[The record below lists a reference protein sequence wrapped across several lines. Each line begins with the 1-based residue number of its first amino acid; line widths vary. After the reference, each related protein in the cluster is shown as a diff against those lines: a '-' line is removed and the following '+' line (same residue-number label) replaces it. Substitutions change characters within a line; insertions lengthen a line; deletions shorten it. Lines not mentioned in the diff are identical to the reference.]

1 MEKPLTRKSNHI
13 SHYSKYIW
21 ILLLISVIY
30 GIISR
35 HTAHFIDHDQKV
47 EKTGT
52 IISYE
57 IDGDLWKGILKTG
70 KEKYQ
75 FYITIASE
83 EEKNDLKDN
92 VRLGMKV
99 TISGIRNIP
108 SKNGNKMLF
117 QYRDYLRSIGIFY
130 QIEGTSYKI
139 HPNSPPFLYKVKE
152 GIYDNLNKAN
162 TPYLQAFLFGNLD
175 DLGEEEK
182 AAIQKVG
189 IQHLFSVSGL
199 HFQVLIAGIR
209 YLITCKNKNVQNA
222 VILFIV
228 SGYSMVVGFTP
239 SVLRVFIFFLL
250 QSIKDYFQMDCS
262 TLDLFCLTLTIVFF
276 MNPWIIYHV
285 GFQFSFGIS
294 FFLIY
299 YGRFFQFQKGMWWK
313 LPVFVFFVSAPISM
327 FHFYELNFLS
337 PIFNMVFV
345 PFVTM
350 VLFPCA
356 LITLVFFPMIHIF
369 QLLQTMFQSLLLICA
384 RVDIGIAW
392 FAKPTIDFIVIYYVI
407 FFYHVYLIRTHRY
420 YGMILLPILLGCHY
434 MKLWFSPFAQFH
446 MIDVGQGDASF
457 FILPHSKEA
466 IMIDTGGRLSYK
478 KEDWQKRKKDYD
490 MTQSVIIPYLKAIG
504 ATRISTLII
513 SHGDHDHMGEAVKL
527 VNNIKV
533 EKVIFNCGEFNGLE
547 QEFIKVLD
555 KRKIPYYSCIKELK
569 IDHNKLYFLQT
580 KEYDNENDNSN
591 VIYTVIDG
599 YKFMFMGDAGV
610 EREKDILGKY
620 NISDIDV
627 LKVGHH
633 GSKTSSSKNFID
645 AIDPKY
651 SIISVGKNNRYGHPN
666 KEVLDNLEN
675 SKIYR
680 TDQNGSIMIK
690 IKKNKLKIETCNP

>member
-1 MEKPLTRKSNHI
+1 M
-13 SHYSKYIW
+13 
-21 ILLLISVIY
+21 ISVIY
-30 GIISR
+30 GIITR

-75 FYITIASE
+75 FYITISSE
-83 EEKNDLKDN
+83 EEKEILKKKLH
-92 VRLGMKV
+92 LG
-99 TISGIRNIP
+99 TTLTLSGTRKLP
-108 SKNGNKMLF
+108 LTSGNKILF
-117 QYRDYLRSIGIFY
+117 QYRDYLKSIGIFY
-130 QIEGTSYKI
+130 QIEGINYKI
-139 HPNSPPFLYKVKE
+139 HKKSPSLIYRTKE
-152 GIYDNLNKAN
+152 KIYQKLNQIG
-162 TPYLQAFLFGNLD
+162 TPYVQALLFGNLD
-175 DLGEEEK
+175 DLDEEEK
-182 AAIQKVG
+182 DAIQKVG

-199 HFQVLIAGIR
+199 HFQVLIVGIR
-209 YLITCKNKNVQNA
+209 YLISCKNKTLQNA
-222 VILFIV
+222 IILFILAT
-228 SGYSMVVGFTP
+228 YSTLVGFTP
-239 SVLRVFIFFLL
+239 SVLRVFIFFFLK
-250 QSIKDYFQMDCS
+250 SIKEYLRIECS

-276 MNPWIIYHV
+276 INPWIIYHV

-356 LITLVFFPMIHIF
+356 LITLVFPPLINIL

-384 RVDIGIAW
+384 KVDIGVVW
-392 FAKPTIDFIVIYYVI
+392 FAKPTIWYIVIYYVM

-420 YGMILLPILLGCHY
+420 YGIVLLPLLLGYHY
-434 MKLWFSPFAQFH
+434 MKLWFSPLTQFH

-457 FILPHSKEA
+457 LILPHSKEA

-490 MTQSVIIPYLKAIG
+490 MPQSVIIPYLKAIG
-504 ATRISTLII
+504 VTRISTLII
-513 SHGDHDHMGEAVKL
+513 SHGDYDHMGEAVNL
-527 VNNIKV
+527 VRNFKV

-547 QEFIKVLD
+547 QELIKVLD
-555 KRKIPYYSCIKELK
+555 KRKISYYSCVKELN
-569 IDHNKLYFLQT
+569 IDNNKLFFLQT

-610 EREKDILGKY
+610 EKEKDILGKY
-620 NISDIDV
+620 NVTDIDV

-645 AIDPKY
+645 TIDPKY

-675 SKIYR
+675 SKTYR

-690 IKKNKLKIETCNP
+690 IKNNKLKIETCSP

>member
-30 GIISR
+30 GILVR
-35 HTAHFIDHDQKV
+35 HKTHLIDRDQKI
-47 EKTGT
+47 EETG
-52 IISYE
+52 ILISHE
-57 IDGDLWKGILKTG
+57 IDGNLWKGILKT
-70 KEKYQ
+70 KEKKYQ
-75 FYITIASE
+75 FYITISSE
-83 EEKNDLKDN
+83 EEKNDLKAN
-92 VRLGMKV
+92 VRLGVKI

-175 DLGEEEK
+175 CLKEEERD
-182 AAIQKVG
+182 AIQKIG

-250 QSIKDYFQMDCS
+250 QSIKEYLRIECS

-313 LPVFVFFVSAPISM
+313 LPVFVFFRECTHQHV
-327 FHFYELNFLS
+327 
-337 PIFNMVFV
+337 
-345 PFVTM
+345 
-350 VLFPCA
+350 
-356 LITLVFFPMIHIF
+356 
-369 QLLQTMFQSLLLICA
+369 SLL
-384 RVDIGIAW
+384 
-392 FAKPTIDFIVIYYVI
+392 
-407 FFYHVYLIRTHRY
+407 
-420 YGMILLPILLGCHY
+420 
-434 MKLWFSPFAQFH
+434 
-446 MIDVGQGDASF
+446 
-457 FILPHSKEA
+457 
-466 IMIDTGGRLSYK
+466 
-478 KEDWQKRKKDYD
+478 
-490 MTQSVIIPYLKAIG
+490 
-504 ATRISTLII
+504 
-513 SHGDHDHMGEAVKL
+513 
-527 VNNIKV
+527 
-533 EKVIFNCGEFNGLE
+533 
-547 QEFIKVLD
+547 
-555 KRKIPYYSCIKELK
+555 
-569 IDHNKLYFLQT
+569 
-580 KEYDNENDNSN
+580 
-591 VIYTVIDG
+591 
-599 YKFMFMGDAGV
+599 
-610 EREKDILGKY
+610 
-620 NISDIDV
+620 
-627 LKVGHH
+627 
-633 GSKTSSSKNFID
+633 
-645 AIDPKY
+645 
-651 SIISVGKNNRYGHPN
+651 
-666 KEVLDNLEN
+666 
-675 SKIYR
+675 
-680 TDQNGSIMIK
+680 
-690 IKKNKLKIETCNP
+690 